1 MGLFALS
8 QLALKL
14 FRLDGG
20 MSGTRVEG
28 GRRRAK
34 AAKRAVALT
43 AAAGF
48 AVVLALVRQGHPA
61 TGASSTRNVPQ
72 STGSP
77 SSSSS
82 SWEDGSSLDGG
93 TLAPPS
99 SQSPPAASHTS

>member
-1 MGLFALS
+1 MRLFALS
-8 QLALKL
+8 QHVLKL
-14 FRLDGG
+14 FRLHGG

-28 GRRRAK
+28 GRRRAS

-61 TGASSTRNVPQ
+61 TGASPTHSVSQ
-72 STGSP
+72 STG

-82 SWEDGSSLDGG
+82 SHTWEDGSSLDGG

-99 SQSPPAASHTS
+99 SQSPSATSHTS

>member
-1 MGLFALS
+1 
-8 QLALKL
+8 
-14 FRLDGG
+14 

-28 GRRRAK
+28 GRRRAR

-48 AVVLALVRQGHPA
+48 AVVLALVRLGHPA
-61 TGASSTRNVPQ
+61 TAASSTHNVPQ
-72 STGSP
+72 SSG

-82 SWEDGSSLDGG
+82 SSTWQDDGSSLDGG

-99 SQSPPAASHTS
+99 SQSPPAFSHTS